1 MTYVFKIKRTEG
13 VGVRPNCDWVKY
25 VGKSRIDGYPIFRL
39 EYNEGPSMLH
49 LIKDALIVN
58 TKPGYTVQSHE
69 IETIKS
75 LEDSMPVKSPIPELV
90 SVQPMSAPIGKLFYF
105 DYEYGF
111 DERLLLMM

>member
-13 VGVRPNCDWVKY
+13 VGVRPNCNWVTY
-25 VGKSRIDGYPIFRL
+25 IGKSRIDGYPIFRV
-39 EYNEGPSMLH
+39 EYDDGPSIQY
-49 LIKDALIVN
+49 LIMDALIVN
-58 TKPGYTVQSHE
+58 TKPGYTIQSHE
-69 IETIKS
+69 IEFIRS
-75 LEDSMPVKSPIPELV
+75 LDDIMPVKSIAPELV